1 MSFGIVSR
9 AFRIANFTNSSVTN
23 LATRNVEFFRKYQY
37 FSSKP
42 ITQTLEDPVTGEVK
56 KKKSPI
62 IPKITLIQG
71 NNLTV
76 TTLEEAQKLSKRRD
90 LRLVKMLDL
99 DTKTERPVYKLMT
112 GAEYHAEDIK
122 QRELKKAE
130 KEKNKNALKG
140 EKLVILSQNITE
152 HDMGTNVKR
161 ILKWLTKPYE
171 VRIII
176 NGDSNNMSKAVSLK
190 PIVVNG

>member
-90 LRLVKMLDL
+90 LRLVKILDL

-122 QRELKKAE
+122 QRELKKDE

-152 HDMGTNVKR
+152 HDLGTNVKR

-190 PIVVNG
+190 PIVVSG